1 MKYVVVLADGMA
13 DEQISRLGNKTPL
26 EYAYTPNMA
35 KIAPYSEIGM
45 VRTIPN
51 GCAKGSDTAN
61 LSVLGY
67 DPKKYYFG
75 RSPLE
80 ALSMGVKLAEK
91 DTTFRVNL
99 ITVSEEEE
107 NYNDKKILDHSSDE
121 ITTEEAQVLMGVIQ
135 DVFGDTKRSFYPG
148 ISYRHLLVWG
158 EGSTDVKLTPPHDIL
173 GRKVE
178 HYKPTGEGASYL
190 WDITK
195 KSYDILNQ
203 HPINVLRRKRG
214 LKPAN
219 SIWIWGEGIKPKLPS
234 FKEKYKLSGAVIS
247 AVDLI
252 KGIGIGS
259 EMVSID
265 VKGATGNFHT
275 NYEGKTK
282 AALKWLL
289 EENGDFVYIHL
300 EGPDECG
307 HRGELENKIKAI
319 EWIDEKIIGPLLQTL
334 EASQED
340 YKIMILPDHPTP
352 VSIRTHT
359 DDAVPFLIYK
369 NTNIIANFKKE
380 YGESYAKATR
390 YILEE
395 GHQLMEQ
402 FLDQ

>member
-107 NYNDKKILDHSSDE
+107 DYNDKKILDHSSDE

-135 DVFGDTKRSFYPG
+135 DAFGDTKRSFYPG
-148 ISYRHLLVWG
+148 ISYRHLLVWD

-178 HYKPTGEGASYL
+178 QYKPTGEGASYL

-390 YILEE
+390 YVLEE